1 MTEAFTVEIL
11 RSEHDRTRFACGV
24 AALDRYFREIVSQDI
39 RRRLS
44 NCFVAVDANAMVAGY
59 YTFAATAVPLTE
71 LPTEQTKRLPRYPS
85 VPAGLIGRLAVDR
98 RFQGRGVGSLMVEGG
113 GELSWSL
120 VRAGVIDRIYAFIA
134 PSIIGGRDAPTPV
147 AGEGLAELKEALALR
162 FIAVRRLG
170 GDVLLEA
177 VTA

>member
-1 MTEAFTVEIL
+1 VTEAFTVETL

-44 NCFVAVDANAMVAGY
+44 NCVVAVDANAMVAGY

-98 RFQGRGVGSLMVEGG
+98 RFQGRGVGSLMV
-113 GELSWSL
+113 
-120 VRAGVIDRIYAFIA
+120 VDAVARAIRADTAIYALVV
-134 PSIIGGRDAPTPV
+134 DAKDD
-147 AGEGLAELKEALALR
+147 AALR
-162 FIAVRRLG
+162 FYVHHGFRAFLSHPMTLFLPLAEAARRLG
-170 GDVLLEA
+170 SAIE
-177 VTA
+177 